1 MKKEMADM
9 LGIKGIQ
16 IKTFDLKH
24 DEINIVNDFLMEY
37 DGSIIDIQVAQML
50 YGVTRYVIVY
60 KAKEED

>member
-1 MKKEMADM
+1 M

-16 IKTFDLKH
+16 IKTFDLKC